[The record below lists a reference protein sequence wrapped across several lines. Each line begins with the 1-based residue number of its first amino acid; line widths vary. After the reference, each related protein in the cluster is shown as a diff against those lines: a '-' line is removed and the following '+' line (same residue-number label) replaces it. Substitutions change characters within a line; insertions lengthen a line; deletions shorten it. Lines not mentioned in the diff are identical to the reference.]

1 MSTMVTRVDRLEAR
15 AKPFGNTV
23 GRLYVVA
30 GGPEGSAEA
39 FVLAQ
44 GYICDDTDLV
54 VHLVAL
60 QPLGRSEGR
69 PVSSEPQWAGSMPPD
84 GWKAAA

>member
-1 MSTMVTRVDRLEAR
+1 MSTLVTRVDRLEAR
-15 AKPFGNTV
+15 AKPSGNMV

-39 FVLAQ
+39 FVRAQ
-44 GYICDDTDLV
+44 GYICDDADLV

-60 QPLGRSEGR
+60 QPLGGGKARA
-69 PVSSEPQWAGSMPPD
+69 VNSEPQWVGSMPPD
-84 GWKAAA
+84 DWKAAA